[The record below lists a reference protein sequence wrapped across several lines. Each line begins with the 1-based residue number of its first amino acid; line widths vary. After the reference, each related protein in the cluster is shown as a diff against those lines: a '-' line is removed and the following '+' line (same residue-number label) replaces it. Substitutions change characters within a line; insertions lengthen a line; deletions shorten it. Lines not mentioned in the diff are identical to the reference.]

1 MYSKVLNYFETS
13 SGKTTAIAF
22 TLLSSCVLP
31 LVLFVLR
38 FEAVFKQYLPSI
50 YDLTV
55 SILFAVD
62 LAALRRRS

>member
-1 MYSKVLNYFETS
+1 MTC
-13 SGKTTAIAF
+13 TAMAH

-38 FEAVFKQYLPSI
+38 FMAVVKQYLPSI

>member
-1 MYSKVLNYFETS
+1 M
-13 SGKTTAIAF
+13 TTAIAH
-22 TLLSSCVLP
+22 TLLRYCVLP
-31 LVLFVLR
+31 LVFVVLR
-38 FEAVFKQYLPSI
+38 FGAVVKQYLPSI